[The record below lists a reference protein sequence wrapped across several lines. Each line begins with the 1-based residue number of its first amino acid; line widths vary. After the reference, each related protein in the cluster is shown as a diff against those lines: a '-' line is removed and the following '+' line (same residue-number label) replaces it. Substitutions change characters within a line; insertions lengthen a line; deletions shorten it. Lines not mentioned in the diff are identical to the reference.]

1 MIKINVIVKD
11 KSWFNYLKNPGSYFN
26 KKVGIIKTDSFFSR
40 RINYSFSLLLTGTT
54 EIKRLNKKFRNKNK
68 STDVLSFPYQKK
80 IDLRK
85 MIKNK
90 NDIYLGDIIINIK
103 KINNTTIKAFKNDL
117 NILWVHGLLHLF
129 GYNHIRDNNYRQM
142 NVIEKKFLRKIN

>member
-1 MIKINVIVKD
+1 MIKK
-11 KSWFNYLKNPGSYFN
+11 
-26 KKVGIIKTDSFFSR
+26 
-40 RINYSFSLLLTGTT
+40 
-54 EIKRLNKKFRNKNK
+54 
-68 STDVLSFPYQKK
+68 
-80 IDLRK
+80 
-85 MIKNK
+85 K

-129 GYNHIRDNNYRQM
+129 GYDHIRDNNYRQM